1 MLNPSGRTFGST
13 IKLFPEFDHL
23 LTTSTLITLV
33 EVTIISHLDFPIA
46 SLSSLYNYPYPLGLF
61 TQQPPWGFKHMSDN
75 VTLQLKIFYCPISF
89 RVKAKIIA
97 QAYKVQHDFAVFLF
111 FPPLYTN
118 YTSYTL
124 VLFPSTWHLSPFNIP
139 YNLLFHFVSFHWS
152 VCFTEKGIFV
162 FSCGVFSTA
171 KHTVSIQSTFVI
183 VMNDWREMGRRG
195 F

>member
-1 MLNPSGRTFGST
+1 MLNPSGRPFRST

-61 TQQPPWGFKHMSDN
+61 TQRPPWGFKHMSDN
-75 VTLQLKIFYCPISF
+75 VTLQLKTFHCLSISF
-89 RVKAKIIA
+89 RVKARIIA

-118 YTSYTL
+118 CTSYTL
-124 VLFPSTWHLSPFNIP
+124 VLFPPTWHLSPLNI
-139 YNLLFHFVSFHWS
+139 YHIIYFFILSLSTEVYASQRQGFLSFLAVYS
-152 VCFTEKGIFV
+152 LPRNT
-162 FSCGVFSTA
+162 
-171 KHTVSIQSTFVI
+171 Q
-183 VMNDWREMGRRG
+183 
-195 F
+195 